1 MFLLTCIKHSF
12 LFFYNFFC
20 FFLQSPSGIIQSTR
34 RERMSVVYVQNVVI
48 NSVAALRI
56 FFPAYLLWNLNYT
69 KSNKKIISC
78 IDPKKKNTHY
88 IKSYNFILRIFLFW
102 NCCMAVSLSI
112 LQAKKHRCK
121 FGFRCRCGAMTRQFL
136 KK

>member
-12 LFFYNFFC
+12 LFFIISFVSFTVNFWHHTINTKRTHEHRIC
-20 FFLQSPSGIIQSTR
+20 SKCCHQLSGSSKIF
-34 RERMSVVYVQNVVI
+34 
-48 NSVAALRI
+48 

-88 IKSYNFILRIFLFW
+88 IKSYNFILLVFLFW

-112 LQAKKHRCK
+112 LQAKKHRCR